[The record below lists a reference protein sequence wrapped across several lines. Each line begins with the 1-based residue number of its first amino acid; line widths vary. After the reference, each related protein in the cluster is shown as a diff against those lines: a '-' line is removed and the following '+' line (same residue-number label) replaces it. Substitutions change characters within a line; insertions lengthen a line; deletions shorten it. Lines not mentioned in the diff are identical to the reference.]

1 MAPKNKGKKGK
12 KQDDDDFWEKAGT
25 SVAGNNAAAPVDAG
39 DVSDD
44 DFKPKGKAKPAF
56 SAFAALGLEEPPA
69 DEEEEEDF
77 GGLMS
82 VIKAS
87 TQKGKKDKK
96 DKKKEK
102 KKGGAAADEDASVSF
117 ADGVAPGEGSDGEA
131 AAAKGDISAPQ
142 KATQMTA
149 EELADEEWGPVKEK
163 GKKGKKGKK
172 KGKAH
177 DEDEEDKPESKA
189 DDGAEGGED
198 GGPRI
203 LSKKEKEKLKKERE
217 KASIAHNAKKKAQAA
232 AKKATTGEEAAP
244 SPVEPTPGSTEPPAP
259 ADGEGEDDGEGEG
272 EGGAGDSKKKK
283 KKKKAK
289 KDDEPAAAPAPAG
302 KKKAAAG
309 ISALKALMEEK
320 KRLEEE
326 ARRREEEERRRIEEE
341 ERRLAEEERR
351 REEEKQRKKEKE
363 KAKREQLKKEGRL
376 LTKKQKEEQRAA
388 ELRKQALLASGV
400 QIEGL
405 QQGGA
410 SDRPKKPVY
419 DNRKKKKG
427 PASAASGSHPGTR
440 ETSPVREAKAAKPE
454 PEAAPAAAPAVPE
467 PQPESPVD
475 QDEVKDDWEASSDED
490 EEKKPE
496 GVKDSWDQSSGEEEE
511 EAPKPAQKASASNG
525 SAKPTPTKAAP
536 AKAAVAPT
544 KAESPKPSVPPTK
557 AAGAPAK
564 PANGGAKAKA
574 QQEESSSEEESS
586 EEESS
591 DEDSDSD
598 DSSDDSDEG
607 MSKAQK
613 IAAQRKAEAAA
624 RRQKAHEE
632 ALAARSKDNLRSPI
646 CCILGH
652 VDTGKTKLLDK
663 IRQTNVQEGEAGGI
677 TQQIGA
683 TYFPVEAIKTK
694 TAVMNRD
701 GKQEYKI
708 PGLLIIDTPGHESFT
723 NLRTRGSS
731 LCNIAILVVDIMHGL
746 EQQTLESLR
755 LLRDRKTP
763 FIVALN
769 KIDRIYGWEPTPDND
784 FRSSLAK
791 QSRTVQRQ
799 FEDMSKKIIVAF
811 AEQGLNAVLYYENK
825 NFARNVSIVPT
836 SAVTGEGVPDMIM
849 LLVNLT
855 QQRMSDRLMYLS
867 ELECTVLEVKV
878 IEGLGTTI
886 DVVLSNGILHEGDK
900 IVVCGLNGP
909 IVTQIRALL
918 TPQPL
923 RELRIKSQYV
933 HHKEVKAALGVKIV
947 APDLEKAIAG
957 SRLLVV
963 GPDDDEEDL
972 MDEVMS
978 DLTTLLNSIDKSG
991 RGVCV
996 QASTLGS
1003 LEALL
1008 DFLKSSKIPV
1018 SGINIGPVHKKDVM
1032 RAATMLE
1039 KAKELAC
1046 ILCFD
1051 VPVDKDA
1058 ERLAEE
1064 MGIRL
1069 FKADI
1074 IYHLFDAF
1082 TAYNQEI
1089 LEAKRRDAAP
1099 QAVWPCRLKIIA
1111 AFCKRDPIILGVDI
1125 LDGTLRVGTPIC
1137 VVKVDP
1143 ETQKKEIIDLGKIT
1157 SLEIN
1162 HKSYDIVKKSQA
1174 GGGVAVKIEHAV
1186 YQSAKMF
1193 GRHFDE
1199 KDELYSHIT
1208 RQSIDVLKSSFKTEV
1223 TNEEWLL
1230 IKALKPVTST
1240 DIRSNT
1246 KKSFNMSA
1254 QHEASNLPS
1263 KAPDTE
1269 ASSVNVVDED
1279 ELKLRKLGYKQQL
1292 HRSWH
1297 FIESFAASFVA
1308 MNFIGG
1314 VRAGFFL
1321 GLLAGGP
1328 AAVWS
1333 SYIISMIFMFIT
1345 AAVLAE
1351 ICSALPLSGSI
1362 YIWSA
1367 ESAGPKYARF
1377 FGFVVAWWSCTAWM
1391 TFAAGNCQTTANYIV
1406 SQLAVWEIDFPG
1418 GVGND
1423 NIKWRALIWA
1433 ISEGILLVSIAIN
1446 YLPPR
1451 LYSAVFKFSIALYAL
1466 DFLLCVIWLPIGVS
1480 KTYGFRSAKEVFTA
1494 TYNGTGAPAGWNWM
1508 LSFLFTAGTMIGFDA
1523 SGHIAEETKNASVV
1537 AGRGIITS
1545 VIATGVM
1552 GFATTLLFLFCTPDL
1567 DTLFALDA
1575 PQPFVQ
1581 IYALALGKGG
1591 SIFMTIIAT
1600 LGLILSTSVAI
1611 VAASRLIF
1619 AVARDGVLPF
1629 SGWIGKVDAARQ
1641 PRNAVTVMFI
1651 FGALL
1656 LCTILPSQV
1665 AFTSLIS
1672 AGGIPTTA
1680 AYGLIA
1686 LLRLTMTPNDFTNS
1700 HFFLGRWRKPFYLA
1714 AVIFNGVVFAVQV
1727 SPFQFP
1733 TNAETFNF
1741 ACVILG
1747 AVTIFGIISWYIIP
1761 EDKWLRREQILQQL
1775 RVADEPLE
1783 AEQSRSSTTA
1793 YDHAESDVVKRA
1805 I

>member
-1 MAPKNKGKKGK
+1 MAPKNKAKKGK
-12 KQDDDDFWEKAGT
+12 KQEDDDFWENAGT
-25 SVAGNNAAAPVDAG
+25 SVAGSNTEAPVGAG
-39 DVSDD
+39 EASDD
-44 DFKPKGKAKPAF
+44 DFKPKGKAKAGGV
-56 SAFAALGLEEPPA
+56 SAFAALGLEEPPV
-69 DEEEEEDF
+69 DEDGEEDF

-87 TQKGKKDKK
+87 NKKGKKDKK
-96 DKKKEK
+96 KDKK
-102 KKGGAAADEDASVSF
+102 GANDVTFED
-117 ADGVAPGEGSDGEA
+117 GPPPGEGSDTEV
-131 AAAKGDISAPQ
+131 AAAKGDVSAP
-142 KATQMTA
+142 KPGVQMTA
-149 EELADEEWGPVKEK
+149 EELADEEWGPVKKE
-163 GKKGKKGKK
+163 KKGKKGKK
-172 KGKAH
+172 KGKAAQDDEEEEEEKPAEAPAAPEKASPSPVPPAEK
-177 DEDEEDKPESKA
+177 DEDEEAA
-189 DDGAEGGED
+189 DDGA
-198 GGPRI
+198 PKL

-217 KASIAHNAKKKAQAA
+217 KAKKKAQAA
-232 AKKATTGEEAAP
+232 AKKGADGGEEAATATP
-244 SPVEPTPGSTEPPAP
+244 STSAPAP
-259 ADGEGEDDGEGEG
+259 SASAADAEDEEDEGVA
-272 EGGAGDSKKKK
+272 GGGDKKKK

-289 KDDEPAAAPAPAG
+289 KDEEPAPAPAAA
-302 KKKAAAG
+302 KKKGGAG
-309 ISALKALMEEK
+309 ISALKAMMEEK

-326 ARRREEEERRRIEEE
+326 AQRREEEERKRIEEE
-341 ERRLAEEERR
+341 ERRAEEEERR
-351 REEEKQRKKEKE
+351 KEEEKQRKKEKE
-363 KAKREQLKKEGRL
+363 KAKRELAKKEGRL
-376 LTKKQKEEQRAA
+376 LTKKQKEEQRAV

-410 SDRPKKPVY
+410 AAEKPKRIVY

-427 PASAASGSHPGTR
+427 PASAAGSSVPGTR
-440 ETSPVREAKAAKPE
+440 DTSPVREEKPAT
-454 PEAAPAAAPAVPE
+454 PDPAPPAATPGPPAE
-467 PQPESPVD
+467 EAEKD
-475 QDEVKDDWEASSDED
+475 GDVKDSWDASSDEED
-490 EEKKPE
+490 KKADD
-496 GVKDSWDQSSGEEEE
+496 VKDSWDQSENEE
-511 EAPKPAQKASASNG
+511 EAPKRKTAPAPAQKGAA
-525 SAKPTPTKAAP
+525 AKATAKAPVPATKAAD
-536 AKAAVAPT
+536 
-544 KAESPKPSVPPTK
+544 
-557 AAGAPAK
+557 APAK
-564 PANGGAKAKA
+564 PANGGVKAAPAKK
-574 QQEESSSEEESS
+574 QDESESEGESDEESDEDSNDD
-586 EEESS
+586 SS
-591 DEDSDSD
+591 DEDSSD
-598 DSSDDSDEG
+598 DSSDDG
-607 MSKAQK
+607 MTAAQRQ
-613 IAAQRKAEAAA
+613 AAQRKAEAAA
-624 RRQKAHEE
+624 RRQKAHED
-632 ALAARSKDNLRSPI
+632 ALAARNKDDLRSPI

-683 TYFPVEAIKTK
+683 TYFPVDAIKTK

-701 GKQEYKI
+701 GQQEYKI
-708 PGLLIIDTPGHESFT
+708 PGLLVIDTPGHESFT
-723 NLRTRGSS
+723 NLRSRGSS
-731 LCNIAILVVDIMHGL
+731 LCNIAVLVVDIMHGL
-746 EQQTLESLR
+746 EPQTLESLR
-755 LLRDRKTP
+755 LLRERKSP

-769 KIDRIYGWEPTPDND
+769 KIDRIYGWEPIPDND
-784 FRSSLAK
+784 FRSSLEK
-791 QSRTVQRQ
+791 QKPAVQRQ
-799 FEDMSKKIIVAF
+799 FEDMTKKIVIAF

-825 NFARNVSIVPT
+825 SFARNVSIVPT

-909 IVTQIRALL
+909 IVTQVRALL

-923 RELRIKSQYV
+923 RELRIKSAYV

-957 SRLLVV
+957 SRLLVC
-963 GPDDDEEDL
+963 GPDDEEDDL

-1008 DFLKSSKIPV
+1008 DFLKVSKIPV
-1018 SGINIGPVHKKDVM
+1018 SGINIGPVHKRDVM
-1032 RAATMLE
+1032 RSATMLE

-1051 VPVDKDA
+1051 VTVDRDA

-1082 TAYNQEI
+1082 TAYNNEI
-1089 LEAKRRDAAP
+1089 MEAKRRDAAP
-1099 QAVWPCRLKIIA
+1099 QAVWPCRLKTIA
-1111 AFCKRDPIILGVDI
+1111 AFAKRDPIILGVDI
-1125 LDGTLRVGTPIC
+1125 LDGTLRVGTPLC
-1137 VVKVDP
+1137 VVKIDP

-1162 HKSYDIVKKSQA
+1162 HKSHDIVKKSQA

-1199 KDELYSHIT
+1199 KDEIYSHIT
-1208 RQSIDVLKSSFKTEV
+1208 RQSIDVLKASFKADV
-1223 TNEEWLL
+1223 SNEEWLL
-1230 IKALKPVTST
+1230 IKALKPLFLQANILKMPAYNEAT
-1240 DIRSNT
+1240 DFPPPQATDAERD
-1246 KKSFNMSA
+1246 SA
-1254 QHEASNLPS
+1254 DGL
-1263 KAPDTE
+1263 
-1269 ASSVNVVDED
+1269 DED
-1279 ELKLRKLGYKQQL
+1279 EIKLRKLGYKQSL

-1297 FIESFAASFVA
+1297 FVESFAASFVA

-1314 VRAGFFL
+1314 VRSGFFL

-1328 AAVWS
+1328 AAIWS

-1377 FGFVVAWWSCTAWM
+1377 FGFVVAWWSTTAWM

-1418 GVGND
+1418 GIGND
-1423 NIKWRALIWA
+1423 NFKWRALIWA
-1433 ISEGILLVSIAIN
+1433 ISEGVLLLSIAIN

-1451 LYSAVFKFSIALYAL
+1451 LYSTVFKFSVALYAV
-1466 DFLLCVIWLPIGVS
+1466 DFLLCLIWLPIGVS
-1480 KTYGFRSAKEVFTA
+1480 KTYGFRPAKEVFTM
-1494 TYNGTGAPAGWNWM
+1494 TYNGTGAPAGWNWI
-1508 LSFLFTAGTMIGFDA
+1508 LCFLFTAGTMIGFDA

-1537 AGRGIITS
+1537 AGRGIISS
-1545 VIATGVM
+1545 VVATGVL
-1552 GFATTLLFLFCTPDL
+1552 GFATTILFLFCTPDL
-1567 DTLFALDA
+1567 DTLFALEA

-1591 SIFMTIIAT
+1591 SVVMTVIAS

-1619 AVARDGVLPF
+1619 AVARDGVLPL
-1629 SGWIGKVDAARQ
+1629 SGWIGKVDEAKQ
-1641 PRNAVTVMFI
+1641 PRNAVTVMFV
-1651 FGALL
+1651 FGAVL

-1700 HFFLGRWRKPFYLA
+1700 HFYLGRWRTPFYASTVL
-1714 AVIFNGVVFAVQV
+1714 FNGIVFAVQV
-1727 SPFQFP
+1727 SPFFFP
-1733 TNAETFNF
+1733 TTAETFNF
-1741 ACVILG
+1741 APVILG
-1747 AVTIFGIISWYIIP
+1747 VVTIFGILSWYFVP
-1761 EDKWLRREQILQQL
+1761 ADKWLRREQVLQQL
-1775 RVADEPLE
+1775 KVADEPLE
-1783 AEQSRSSTTA
+1783 GN
-1793 YDHAESDVVKRA
+1793 ESDVSMTVPELLGASGSTSKRTD
-1805 I
+1805 

>member
-12 KQDDDDFWEKAGT
+12 KQDDDDFWENAGT
-25 SVAGNNAAAPVDAG
+25 SIAGNNVASPVDAG
-39 DVSDD
+39 DASDD
-44 DFKPKGKAKPAF
+44 DIALKAKAKPSF
-56 SAFAALGLEEPPA
+56 SAFAALGLDEAPA
-69 DEEEEEDF
+69 DEEEDQDF

-87 TQKGKKDKK
+87 TQKSKKEKK
-96 DKKKEK
+96 DKKKDK
-102 KKGGAAADEDASVSF
+102 KKGGAAEEDASVSF
-117 ADGVAPGEGSDGEA
+117 ADGPAPGEGSDGEA

-142 KATQMTA
+142 KPVQVTA

-172 KGKAH
+172 KGKAQ
-177 DEDEEDKPESKA
+177 DEDEDEKPADTPPLARSEASPSPAPESKPEDGA
-189 DDGAEGGED
+189 DGAEEGGVK
-198 GGPRI
+198 I

-217 KASIAHNAKKKAQAA
+217 KAKKKAQAA
-232 AKKATTGEEAAP
+232 AKKATQGEEAAP
-244 SPVEPTPGSTEPPAP
+244 SPTDSAPPQPDLSAPGPA
-259 ADGEGEDDGEGEG
+259 EGEEEEEG
-272 EGGAGDSKKKK
+272 EGGAGGGDKKKK

-289 KDDEPAAAPAPAG
+289 KDEEPAPAPAPAG
-302 KKKAAAG
+302 KKKASG

-326 ARRREEEERRRIEEE
+326 ARKREEEERRRIEEE
-341 ERRLAEEERR
+341 ERRAAEEERK
-351 REEEKQRKKEKE
+351 REEEKQRRKEKE

-376 LTKKQKEEQRAA
+376 LTKKQKEEQRMA

-400 QIEGL
+400 QIEAL
-405 QQGGA
+405 QGGA
-410 SDRPKKPVY
+410 EQRPKKPVY

-427 PASAASGSHPGTR
+427 PASVVSAASGSHPGTR
-440 ETSPVREAKAAKPE
+440 EPSPVREAKAVS
-454 PEAAPAAAPAVPE
+454 PEAEIAPAPASAAE
-467 PQPESPVD
+467 PQPEPKSPVAEED
-475 QDEVKDDWEASSDED
+475 VKDDWEASSDD
-490 EEKKPE
+490 EEKNAE
-496 GVKDSWDQSSGEEEE
+496 GVKDSWDQDSDEEK
-511 EAPKPAQKASASNG
+511 APAEAQKTPASNG
-525 SAKPTPTKAAP
+525 SVKPAAKD
-536 AKAAVAPT
+536 
-544 KAESPKPSVPPTK
+544 SPKTVSAKTEPPKPHVPTTK
-557 AAGAPAK
+557 AAGAPATALAK
-564 PANGGAKAKA
+564 PAANGGKGKPK
-574 QQEESSSEEESS
+574 EESSSEEESS
-586 EEESS
+586 DESSDEETSS
-591 DEDSDSD
+591 DEDS
-598 DSSDDSDEG
+598 SDESEGG
-607 MSKAQK
+607 MTNAQRM
-613 IAAQRKAEAAA
+613 AAQRRAEAAA

-683 TYFPVEAIKTK
+683 TYFPVDAIKTK
-694 TAVMNRD
+694 TAVMNKD

-723 NLRTRGSS
+723 NLRSRGSS

-746 EQQTLESLR
+746 EPQTLESLR

-769 KIDRIYGWEPTPDND
+769 KIDRIYGWEPIPDND

-799 FEDMSKKIIVAF
+799 FEDMVKKIIVAF
-811 AEQGLNAVLYYENK
+811 AEQGLNACLYYENK

-855 QQRMSDRLMYLS
+855 QQRMSDKLMYLS

-972 MDEVMS
+972 MEEVMS
-978 DLTTLLNSIDKSG
+978 DLTTLINSIDKSG

-1051 VPVDKDA
+1051 VPVDKEA
-1058 ERLAEE
+1058 EILAEQ

-1082 TAYNQEI
+1082 TAYNKEI
-1089 LEAKRRDAAP
+1089 MEAKRKDAAP

-1143 ETQKKEIIDLGKIT
+1143 ETQKKEIIDLGRMQVHIT

-1208 RQSIDVLKSSFKTEV
+1208 RQSIDVLKASFKDQV
-1223 TNEEWLL
+1223 TTEEWLL
-1230 IKALKPVTST
+1230 IKALKP
-1240 DIRSNT
+1240 R
-1246 KKSFNMSA
+1246 
-1254 QHEASNLPS
+1254 
-1263 KAPDTE
+1263 
-1269 ASSVNVVDED
+1269 
-1279 ELKLRKLGYKQQL
+1279 LGIQ
-1292 HRSWH
+1292 
-1297 FIESFAASFVA
+1297 
-1308 MNFIGG
+1308 
-1314 VRAGFFL
+1314 
-1321 GLLAGGP
+1321 
-1328 AAVWS
+1328 
-1333 SYIISMIFMFIT
+1333 
-1345 AAVLAE
+1345 
-1351 ICSALPLSGSI
+1351 
-1362 YIWSA
+1362 
-1367 ESAGPKYARF
+1367 
-1377 FGFVVAWWSCTAWM
+1377 
-1391 TFAAGNCQTTANYIV
+1391 
-1406 SQLAVWEIDFPG
+1406 
-1418 GVGND
+1418 
-1423 NIKWRALIWA
+1423 
-1433 ISEGILLVSIAIN
+1433 
-1446 YLPPR
+1446 
-1451 LYSAVFKFSIALYAL
+1451 
-1466 DFLLCVIWLPIGVS
+1466 
-1480 KTYGFRSAKEVFTA
+1480 
-1494 TYNGTGAPAGWNWM
+1494 
-1508 LSFLFTAGTMIGFDA
+1508 
-1523 SGHIAEETKNASVV
+1523 
-1537 AGRGIITS
+1537 
-1545 VIATGVM
+1545 
-1552 GFATTLLFLFCTPDL
+1552 
-1567 DTLFALDA
+1567 
-1575 PQPFVQ
+1575 
-1581 IYALALGKGG
+1581 
-1591 SIFMTIIAT
+1591 
-1600 LGLILSTSVAI
+1600 
-1611 VAASRLIF
+1611 
-1619 AVARDGVLPF
+1619 
-1629 SGWIGKVDAARQ
+1629 
-1641 PRNAVTVMFI
+1641 
-1651 FGALL
+1651 
-1656 LCTILPSQV
+1656 
-1665 AFTSLIS
+1665 
-1672 AGGIPTTA
+1672 
-1680 AYGLIA
+1680 
-1686 LLRLTMTPNDFTNS
+1686 
-1700 HFFLGRWRKPFYLA
+1700 
-1714 AVIFNGVVFAVQV
+1714 
-1727 SPFQFP
+1727 
-1733 TNAETFNF
+1733 
-1741 ACVILG
+1741 
-1747 AVTIFGIISWYIIP
+1747 
-1761 EDKWLRREQILQQL
+1761 
-1775 RVADEPLE
+1775 
-1783 AEQSRSSTTA
+1783 
-1793 YDHAESDVVKRA
+1793 
-1805 I
+1805 